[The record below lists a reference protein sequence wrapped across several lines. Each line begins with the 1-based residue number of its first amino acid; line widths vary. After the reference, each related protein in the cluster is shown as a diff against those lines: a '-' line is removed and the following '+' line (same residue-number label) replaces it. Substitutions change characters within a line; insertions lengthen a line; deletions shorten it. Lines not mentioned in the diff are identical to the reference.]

1 MRDEKQDGNYYSHRF
16 KILVHGGFSQQ
27 ASRVNKPSKTA
38 GQGQHAPLVKKVRQR
53 KLHRKLERVLHVSG
67 GTRFEDLGGSEN
79 WNPLLTFFL
88 VAVGCNVDARSS
100 DLNGLFKNLRVCVM
114 P

>member
-79 WNPLLTFFL
+79 WNPLLTFCF
-88 VAVGCNVDARSS
+88 GRC
-100 DLNGLFKNLRVCVM
+100 GL
-114 P
+114 